1 MSTEQWKYI
10 EGFKNK
16 YQVSNFGRVRNSRN
30 TLMKFQTHRK
40 GYFCVSFCVNSVKR
54 TKKVHRLVAEAFIEN
69 PENKEQVN
77 HIDGNK
83 KNNHVDN
90 LEWNTPLENVRHA
103 MDNNLWIAEEHYAGK
118 GEKNGFHKLKDYEV
132 LEIRSKFKPRV
143 YTREMLAKEYN
154 VSKHCIKDVITR
166 RSWNHL

>member
-1 MSTEQWKYI
+1 MVI
-10 EGFKNK
+10 
-16 YQVSNFGRVRNSRN
+16 
-30 TLMKFQTHRK
+30 
-40 GYFCVSFCVNSVKR
+40 
-54 TKKVHRLVAEAFIEN
+54 
-69 PENKEQVN
+69 
-77 HIDGNK
+77 K
-83 KNNHVDN
+83 KNNHVNN

-103 MDNNLWIAEEHYAGK
+103 MDNKLWVAEEHYAGK
-118 GEKNGFHKLKDYEV
+118 GEKNGFHKLKDFEV

>member
-10 EGFKNK
+10 EGFENK

-40 GYFCVSFCVNSVKR
+40 GYFCVSLCANSIKR
-54 TKKVHRLVAEAFIEN
+54 TKKVHRLVAETFIEN

-83 KNNHVDN
+83 KKQ
-90 LEWNTPLENVRHA
+90 P
-103 MDNNLWIAEEHYAGK
+103 
-118 GEKNGFHKLKDYEV
+118 
-132 LEIRSKFKPRV
+132 
-143 YTREMLAKEYN
+143 
-154 VSKHCIKDVITR
+154 C
-166 RSWNHL
+166 

>member
-1 MSTEQWKYI
+1 MSTEEWKYI
-10 EGFKNK
+10 DGFKNK
-16 YQVSNFGRVRNSRN
+16 YQVSNFGRVRNSAGKI
-30 TLMKFQTHRK
+30 MKQQEDNK
-40 GYFCVSFCVNSVKR
+40 GYLRVSFCVDYFKK
-54 TKKVHRLVAEAFIEN
+54 TKKVHRLVAESFVPNTESK
-69 PENKEQVN
+69 PQVN

-83 KNNHVDN
+83 QNNHVNN

-103 MDNNLWIAEEHYAGK
+103 MDNKLWVAEEHYAGK
-118 GEKNGFHKLKDYEV
+118 GEKNGFHKLKDFEV